1 MKKLYFLVRS
11 LLVHTVKVRDWSF
24 SFGTTTMQLINIWFS
39 LSFFLAFAFNGKDLV
54 KTPAYVNFIGTDW
67 WLYMGAVAVLQ
78 FLFLVIPSLRCN
90 VLAGFVLLVSAP
102 LWGVVSINFADVV
115 YFNTGVMAYAGIALA
130 CGMAGWKLMDLYD
143 FKLSVKLKTKH
154 VHGGDCDEVT
164 MELNNVGKPIDRVE
178 RTGNATSHICDAR
191 GVDGGL
197 CPSDTESKA

>member
-1 MKKLYFLVRS
+1 MNNMFKIILFKLID
-11 LLVHTVKVRDWSF
+11 VRDSAF
-24 SFGTTTMQLINIWFS
+24 KYGTTTMQLINIWFAS
-39 LSFFLAFAFNGKDLV
+39 SFFLAFAFNGKDLV

-67 WLYMGAVAVLQ
+67 WLYMGVVAVLQ

-90 VLAGFVLLVSAP
+90 ILAGFVLLVSAP
-102 LWGVVSINFADVV
+102 LWGVVSINFADAVH
-115 YFNTGVMAYAGIALA
+115 FNTGVMAYAGIAFA

-154 VHGGDCDEVT
+154 VHGGDCNEVM
-164 MELNNVGKPIDRVE
+164 MELNDVGKPIDRVE

-197 CPSDTESKA
+197 RPSDTESEA